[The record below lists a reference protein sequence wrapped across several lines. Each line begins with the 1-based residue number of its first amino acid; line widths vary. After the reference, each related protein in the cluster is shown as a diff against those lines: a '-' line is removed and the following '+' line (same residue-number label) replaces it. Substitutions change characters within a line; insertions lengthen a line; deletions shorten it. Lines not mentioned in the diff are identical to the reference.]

1 MDKIINEPLVYFKN
15 GSKFHSVWNGT
26 DTNVGFADADT
37 KNNAIIFV
45 EDEHK
50 IYTHG
55 QAFGGSTTQVVVT
68 PILNASTPNVEKIAT
83 ISVDG
88 LSKDI
93 YARISGGGV
102 TPTPS
107 DYDDTDIRNA
117 IDQLTNSIADTN
129 SRLDNIHTLNEQ
141 DVKDTVNG
149 MFGTWNEFKGTTKF
163 ETWGNE
169 PTSDMQQWL
178 RGMGFFTDTD
188 GTWTE
193 LVLRVG
199 QIGAQVNN
207 LSEIMNEDGTI
218 DYETLAAK
226 LQLDILDD
234 VNGLKTAVANL
245 NTKWANVDEN
255 QEVLEWVIS
264 GFRSQANSGGS
275 FAQVYAEK
283 NSQTENS
290 ISALETSV
298 SQNTTNIGN
307 VTNAHSLLA
316 SRVDAAENG
325 LAQVTLDV
333 ASVDGKISSAKTDMT
348 STIDSKIAGI
358 YTDVDGK
365 LNTAVAG
372 IIATDKDKDISSSII
387 AKINANENK
396 SQLQLSADQI
406 YLDGNTTVAGALTA
420 DAILAKIM
428 GTNILYIGDTNDS
441 AGITKEGFFFARG
454 NVSERLQELI
464 DAGYTIQNAVLDLQD
479 EYSNLKKNSISL
491 YPSGK
496 ATVKGNDGL
505 HHGVQGGILFYT
517 TDANGQD
524 DSTYT
529 RGILQSKNA
538 RTEFQPGHMSV
549 SLIKGLQDLNDDTV
563 TWLLPYPTAEL
574 QVECNPGD
582 TEGAYYTDNTS
593 LILRTT
599 RQASVNS
606 ETGDVTVSYDGGIP
620 RVDQELNVYSPIAAF
635 TTEIHPYGESIING
649 KLTVRNGY
657 TLVPNQQIT
666 TEDNRPFGQIEAG
679 NITSHGDIEAVSLKV
694 TGGTDQ
700 QVLLANGTTKNISEL
715 GSGGYPESPSV
726 TSLTAS
732 QYITALGYR
741 LTNGTSNELLTANG
755 GKIEVS
761 SIQRLPEGLISY
773 NPTIPGIEFG
783 ESTAKVTFTT
793 NNSYI
798 GINKP
803 IRNTIGTSG
812 VSEFI
817 WQHPDGDENPA
828 LSFGLSDSQVP
839 NIAITASGD
848 YDLLT
853 FDANGFVFNGD
864 VTAKTKI
871 KLYNSSNPGKPSTIE
886 NDGVYIRLNSG
897 AGIKLGSDTNNATIF
912 CDENGTTLTNNNE
925 DQMFTFVGNVEI
937 QDSLEVVNDVTVDGQ
952 TVHSSD
958 RNLKNIISDIT
969 LTAQQVADAP
979 AVNFTWKNDENN
991 INHVGS
997 IAQYWQVVMPEVV
1010 KETKKGLGLDYS
1022 TAALMSS
1029 ITVAKELMA
1038 LKEEIAQLKA
1048 QINELTS
1055 NN

>member
-26 DTNVGFADADT
+26 DTNVGFAADT

-55 QAFGGSTTQVVVT
+55 QAFGGSTSEGTEYIAGHGIIFGESNYGEPTINVNEDDLNVVKSVTVT
-68 PILNASTPNVEKIAT
+68 PVYNASTPNVEKIANIT
-83 ISVDG
+83 VGAI
-88 LSKDI
+88 SKDI
-93 YARISGGGV
+93 YAHINGGSG

-129 SRLDNIHTLNEQ
+129 SRLDNIHILNEQ

-149 MFGTWNEFKGTTKF
+149 MFGTWNKFKGTTKF
-163 ETWGNE
+163 ETWGND

-178 RGMGFFTDTD
+178 RGMGFFTKTD

-199 QIGAQVNN
+199 QIGAQVSN

-275 FAQVYAEK
+275 FAQLYAEK
-283 NSQTENS
+283 NSQTES
-290 ISALETSV
+290 AISALETSV
-298 SQNTTNIGN
+298 SKNTTDIGN
-307 VTNAHSLLA
+307 ITTAHNTLA
-316 SRVDAAENG
+316 SRVTTNETG
-325 LAQVTLDV
+325 IAQVTTEV
-333 ASVDGKISSAKTDMT
+333 QAVDGKILSAKTDMT

-406 YLDGNTTVAGALTA
+406 LLN
-420 DAILAKIM
+420 
-428 GTNILYIGDTNDS
+428 GDTNVTGALDAAVARIGALEAGTIDADYIKSVISTSEMLNIGDNEDS
-441 AGITKEGFFFARG
+441 MQISKYGIFFAQD
-454 NVSERLQELI
+454 LDELNNSQQPVRNI
-464 DAGYTIQNAVLDLQD
+464 FG
-479 EYSNLKKNSISL
+479 EYSHI
-491 YPSGK
+491 GK
-496 ATVKGNDGL
+496 DHLV
-505 HHGVQGGILFYT
+505 F
-517 TDANGQD
+517 
-524 DSTYT
+524 
-529 RGILQSKNA
+529 
-538 RTEFQPGHMSV
+538 
-549 SLIKGLQDLNDDTV
+549 
-563 TWLLPYPTAEL
+563 
-574 QVECNPGD
+574 
-582 TEGAYYTDNTS
+582 
-593 LILRTT
+593 
-599 RQASVNS
+599 
-606 ETGDVTVSYDGGIP
+606 YDGGTANKYGLIIGGNDASRIAMTSDQGASTYIP
-620 RVDQELNVYSPIAAF
+620 CHIELSDLVNSSSADIGENNTNIYPSVGNNYASLSVKQGDNIISPTQLFLRTKDDSESKYYLTQIS
-635 TTEIHPYGESIING
+635 TDVSYIHGDLKI
-649 KLTVRNGY
+649 TNGY
-657 TLVPNQQIT
+657 SSNT
-666 TEDNRPFGQIEAG
+666 TGTYRNNSYLQNMNTWGTIESG
-679 NITSHGDIEAVSLKV
+679 NITSHGDIEAASLKV

-700 QVLLANGTTKNISEL
+700 QVLLADGTTKNISEL

-741 LTNGTSNELLTANG
+741 IQNGTSNELLTANG
-755 GKIEVS
+755 GKIELS
-761 SIQRLPEGLISY
+761 SVQRLPEGLISY

-828 LSFGLSDSQVP
+828 LSFGLSDSQIP
-839 NIAITASGD
+839 SIAITASGD
-848 YDLLT
+848 YDFLT
-853 FDANGFVFNGD
+853 FDANGFIFNGD

-871 KLYNSSNPGKPSTIE
+871 KLYNSSNPGKPSTIA
-886 NDGVYIRLNSG
+886 NDGAYIRLNSG

-925 DQMFTFVGNVEI
+925 DQLFTFVGNVEI